1 MCAYSRY
8 DGCSTGARV
17 YVGGAQVRL
26 LSSEKGKRNKVAI
39 KLRMNRNPVVGDKFS
54 SRHGQKGVLSVRSPA
69 HRTDAPMP
77 VQLAHTCAHALRRAC
92 AHRHAQLYDRKLIR
106 QRLLRPIGFVY

>member
-54 SRHGQKGVLSVRSPA
+54 SRHGQKGVLSVRITAQRIARMHPCRCSSP
-69 HRTDAPMP
+69 T
-77 VQLAHTCAHALRRAC
+77 LARVRCDE
-92 AHRHAQLYDRKLIR
+92 HRHAQSYDQELIR
-106 QRLLRPIGFVY
+106 QRPLRQTGFVY

>member
-1 MCAYSRY
+1 M
-8 DGCSTGARV
+8 

-54 SRHGQKGVLSVRSPA
+54 SRHGQKGVLSVRSTA
-69 HRTDAPMP
+69 HRIARMHPCRCSSPT
-77 VQLAHTCAHALRRAC
+77 LARMRCDAHARTDTHNYMTGNSFDNDC
-92 AHRHAQLYDRKLIR
+92 
-106 QRLLRPIGFVY
+106 